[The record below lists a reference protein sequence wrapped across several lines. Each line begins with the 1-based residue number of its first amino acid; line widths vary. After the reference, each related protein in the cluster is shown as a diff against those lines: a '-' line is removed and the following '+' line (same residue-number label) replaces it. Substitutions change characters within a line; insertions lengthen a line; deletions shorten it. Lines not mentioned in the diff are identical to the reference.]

1 MLMRTDHFGELDR
14 LTQRLFGGPGTWT
27 RPAGMP
33 LDAYRDGDQ
42 FVIALDLPGVAPDAI
57 DIGVER
63 NVLTVKAERRPLA
76 VGADAHCQVSERPLG
91 AFARQV
97 FLSEALDTE
106 HIQATYNDGVLVLRI
121 PVKEKAKPRKVQV
134 TGVPASTAINA

>member
-1 MLMRTDHFGELDR
+1 MLMRTDQFGELDR
-14 LTQRLFGGPGTWT
+14 LTQRLFGSPGTWT
-27 RPAGMP
+27 RPTGMP

-76 VGADAHCQVSERPLG
+76 VSADAHCQVSERPLG

-97 FLSEALDTE
+97 FLSEALDTD
-106 HIQATYNDGVLVLRI
+106 HIQATYDDGVLVLRI
-121 PVKEKAKPRKVQV
+121 PVKEQAKPRKVQV
-134 TGVPASTAINA
+134 QVTGTPAAINA